1 MILIM
6 IDGGGGGGG
15 GVDGGWVGGGWR
27 VGGGGTASPEGQ
39 WINCDIL
46 LQVHAVIVCTIRDHA
61 YRVKSL
67 YKELAKEMPEVII
80 ADCIGGNGYM
90 KDLRKAMSTLK
101 PNIIVGTIGRID
113 TLNKKMRFLQD
124 VRFLV
129 CEEMGL
135 ITKYPCK
142 FSWYGLHH
150 QIL

>member
-1 MILIM
+1 MISMM
-6 IDGGGGGGG
+6 ID
-15 GVDGGWVGGGWR
+15 
-27 VGGGGTASPEGQ
+27 
-39 WINCDIL
+39 CDIL

-142 FSWYGLHH
+142 LWHGLHH
-150 QIL
+150 KIRLSYAGLILGLRPANERRLYKVTSLIGWAQTYNQPC